1 MSWIYQDIPFV
12 EPADNWGFVYII
24 EDTFNNKKYIGKKQ
38 FWFKKYKTVK
48 GKRKGFLVESDWK
61 DYYGSNDSLKEE
73 VSSRGNDQFKR
84 TILRLCSSKSECS
97 YWEAKYQFEF
107 DVLLKPE
114 EYYNQWISVK
124 VTRKHVYKKT

>member
-124 VTRKHVYKKT
+124 VTRKHVYKKV